1 MEQYPNLTARV
12 AESERRTEFAETVSF
27 PADFT
32 HDGVTEPEL
41 RLAFAAVMDTENWK
55 YPISA
60 VFAELTDAE
69 RYLISQAVGF
79 YAGCMAETWTDKAT
93 GQAEVWASGYYEAIG
108 S

>member
-12 AESERRTEFAETVSF
+12 AESERRTRFAEVTSF

-32 HDGVTEPEL
+32 HDGVTEAEL

-55 YPISA
+55 YPIGA
-60 VFAELTDAE
+60 TFAELTSAE

-79 YAGCMAETWTDKAT
+79 YAGCMAEVWTDPTT
-93 GQAEVWASGYYEAIG
+93 GHAEVWAAGYYEAVG